1 MYKLFN
7 FYSQS
12 LFSSLL
18 TPTITLP
25 LLLYTLLF
33 MFNYLRLLKFT
44 MLFYAFFFFASVL
57 EGPSP
62 FILMA
67 MQTATHFYFQHQ
79 SVPYPK
85 LFQERTKYSF
95 LGACTDIYYRNHNF
109 YFYIYL
115 LRVHSLDYTLL
126 RTRNLVL
133 IINVYL

>member
-44 MLFYAFFFFASVL
+44 MLFYAFFFSLLLFLKDLHLLSSWQCKQL
-57 EGPSP
+57 PTSIFNISQFPIPNFSKKEPNIPS
-62 FILMA
+62 L
-67 MQTATHFYFQHQ
+67 
-79 SVPYPK
+79 VP
-85 LFQERTKYSF
+85 
-95 LGACTDIYYRNHNF
+95 
-109 YFYIYL
+109 
-115 LRVHSLDYTLL
+115 
-126 RTRNLVL
+126 VL
-133 IINVYL
+133 ISIIETIIFIFIFICLEYTH